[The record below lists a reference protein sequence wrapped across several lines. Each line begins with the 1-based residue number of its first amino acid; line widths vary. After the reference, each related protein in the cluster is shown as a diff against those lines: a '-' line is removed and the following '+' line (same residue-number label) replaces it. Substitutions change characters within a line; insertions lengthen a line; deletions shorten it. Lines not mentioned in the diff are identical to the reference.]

1 MTEYMQPTA
10 PVMAWRL
17 FRVHPGGELRG
28 AHHVAWV
35 PREPMHATHVVP
47 KLLSRPTEAPLLR
60 LAWKA
65 APRWK
70 RLAVSVP
77 LLLAATAATVVV
89 PSAGAFFLSALGG
102 AVYSIRG
109 RRTFLMG
116 SVVAASTILVAVV
129 VILTEL
135 TGALLLSSG
144 PGHHGNNVVAF
155 VSSVVL
161 TVLLCSQ
168 YALAFNRRRP
178 RHDCPAPPLRYFAN
192 IRPECGIHAYRTLD
206 QAVRRLPIPA
216 VEAYGG
222 EPTIIARVQL
232 WGRCYPYSDG
242 WRAEYGRITA
252 LYDDD
257 SGHVEI
263 PAVVHGCAVEK
274 FPDDLRSSRV
284 TREPER
290 WVRSALALES
300 RCRSWTRHRRT
311 ALTQAQT
318 PPKGQRP

>member
-1 MTEYMQPTA
+1 MQPSA
-10 PVMAWRL
+10 PVVAWRV

-28 AHHVAWV
+28 ARHVTWV
-35 PREPMHATHVVP
+35 PGEAMHATHVVP
-47 KLLSRPTEAPLLR
+47 KLMSRPREAPLLR

-70 RLAVSVP
+70 RLVVSVP
-77 LLLAATAATVVV
+77 LLFAATAATAVV
-89 PSAGAFFLSALGG
+89 PAAGALFLSVLGG

-116 SVVAASTILVAVV
+116 SLVAASTILVSVV

-135 TGALLLSSG
+135 SGALLLSSG
-144 PGHHGNNVVAF
+144 PGHHGHNVVAF
-155 VSSVVL
+155 VSSVIL
-161 TVLLCSQ
+161 TVLLCAQ
-168 YALAFNRRRP
+168 YAVAFNRRRP
-178 RHDCPAPPLRYFAN
+178 RHHCPSPPLRYFAN
-192 IRPECGIHAYRTLD
+192 MRPECGIHAYRTLD
-206 QAVRRLPIPA
+206 RAVRSLPIPA

-222 EPTIIARVQL
+222 EPSIIARVQL

-257 SGHVEI
+257 SGHVEL
-263 PAVVHGCAVEK
+263 PAVVYGCAVEK
-274 FPDDLRSSRV
+274 LPDDLRSRRV
-284 TREPER
+284 AREPER
-290 WVRSALALES
+290 WVRSALAAED
-300 RCRSWTRHRRT
+300 RCRSWARHRRA
-311 ALTQAQT
+311 ALTRAQA